1 MNPDDRSLLF
11 SIAVSL
17 VQLLAE
23 ATKTAEAHHDREAA
37 KHLYTSTEKLASI
50 ANAYY
55 HNWIAQE
62 GDPKDQPQPSNG
74 ATQHDH

>member
-1 MNPDDRSLLF
+1 MNPDERNLLF

-23 ATKTAEAHHDREAA
+23 ATKTADAHHDREAA
-37 KHLYTSTEKLASI
+37 RHLYTSTEKLASI
-50 ANAYY
+50 VDAYY

-62 GDPKDQPQPSNG
+62 GDPISPPSNG
-74 ATQHDH
+74 ATQHDN